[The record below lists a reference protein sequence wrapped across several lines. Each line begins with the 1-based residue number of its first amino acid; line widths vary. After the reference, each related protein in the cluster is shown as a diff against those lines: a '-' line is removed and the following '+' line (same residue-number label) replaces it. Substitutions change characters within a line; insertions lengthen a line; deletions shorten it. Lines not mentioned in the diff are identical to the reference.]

1 MSLLKNPNTASAYA
15 NLMFLD
21 FLGTGFSF
29 INDTKDLPDNYS
41 ALAAQVTKAL
51 NEFSATID
59 FGKGKLVLLGQS
71 AWVRTI
77 PFYQGIQNLVGVVA
91 LAPWP
96 DLYAVG
102 KYYGVAGVQLKIFG
116 TSEKNSI
123 ETTFSTCFTN
133 LKNGKY
139 REAHDCYES
148 VLNFVETKTNNRNL
162 YNVNLNQSL
171 VQHFALVQYYLTT
184 PAAVALYTAP
194 TNLWFE
200 TQTNVLQANTYVDEA
215 KNYTLNISQYMRD
228 YLDVKFLYLCADQDF
243 ISYSKAM
250 LNWVTTE
257 LNFVEIA
264 NFTKANF
271 TVKNL

>member
-1 MSLLKNPNTASAYA
+1 
-15 NLMFLD
+15 
-21 FLGTGFSF
+21 
-29 INDTKDLPDNYS
+29 
-41 ALAAQVTKAL
+41 
-51 NEFSATID
+51 
-59 FGKGKLVLLGQS
+59 
-71 AWVRTI
+71 
-77 PFYQGIQNLVGVVA
+77 
-91 LAPWP
+91 
-96 DLYAVG
+96 
-102 KYYGVAGVQLKIFG
+102 
-116 TSEKNSI
+116 
-123 ETTFSTCFTN
+123 
-133 LKNGKY
+133 
-139 REAHDCYES
+139 
-148 VLNFVETKTNNRNL
+148 
-162 YNVNLNQSL
+162 VNLNQSL
-171 VQHFALVQYYLTT
+171 VQHFALIQYYLTT

-271 TVKNL
+271 TVKNV